1 MNISKSKVYGVGD
14 ASYRAAGG
22 YEGIYKLVGC
32 FYQHMDTQDQAEH
45 IRGMHR
51 PNLTMPIDKL
61 ACFLS
66 GWMGG
71 PRRFDEKYGD
81 IHIPKFHANFTI
93 AEGEGEAW
101 LLCMGLALDEQ
112 DYAQDFKVYLKEQ
125 FKVPVQRIIAM
136 NEYG

>member
-1 MNISKSKVYGVGD
+1 
-14 ASYRAAGG
+14 
-22 YEGIYKLVGC
+22 
-32 FYQHMDTQDQAEH
+32 
-45 IRGMHR
+45 
-51 PNLTMPIDKL
+51 MPIDKL